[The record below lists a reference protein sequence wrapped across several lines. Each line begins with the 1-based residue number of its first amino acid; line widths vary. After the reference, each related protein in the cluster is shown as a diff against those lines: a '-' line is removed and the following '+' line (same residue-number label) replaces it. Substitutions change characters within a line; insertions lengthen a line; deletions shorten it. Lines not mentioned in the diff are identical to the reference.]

1 MSPSNLLRLG
11 GVAAVLGGMLLIIS
25 GLTQLVLNLLFPNP
39 GAVNELAIAASSV
52 QLTLALLGQ
61 PLVVLGLVALYLRQS
76 EVTGV
81 LGLISFLMAF
91 LGMALVSALGVEG
104 VEGVAPLANVGWALF
119 GVVSLRAGVY
129 PRRAAVLLILSAV
142 IGGMFSFL
150 VVALVVGPV
159 SLLVYVGVG
168 AGIVL
173 NATIVW
179 LGYHI
184 FSMRAAPEEQPAR
197 GLYS

>member
-11 GVAAVLGGMLLIIS
+11 GVAAVLGGMLLISS

-61 PLVVLGLVALYLRQS
+61 PLVVLGLVALYVRQS
-76 EVTGV
+76 EATGV
-81 LGLISFLMAF
+81 LGLIGFLMAF

-104 VEGVAPLANVGWALF
+104 VEGVAPLANLGWALF

-129 PRRAAVLLILSAV
+129 PRGAAILLILSAV

-159 SLLVYVGVG
+159 SLLVFVGVG

-179 LGYHI
+179 LGYDL